1 MSMMEVDQMP
11 LADVVFVIEG
21 SAINGA
27 YINELKTNYILPTLE
42 HFTTG
47 SIDER
52 EYLIAERFATLYG
65 IVVYRTA
72 ANLLEPVCSTYG
84 PFLQPQKVMETIE
97 RLPLV
102 GGGME
107 SCAHMAEGFAAAHGC
122 FDDFAKHRQMID
134 QTSVQRHCILICNSP
149 PYQMPTTESWKYQ
162 GKTCEQLAALFNEQ
176 KINLSIIAPRKMPV
190 LFKLFM
196 KADGDQ
202 PITSKNYAKNIRH
215 LVLLKGY
222 SLKERA
228 PSPNSM
234 GAQMAAPNAAQAVAQ
249 QQQQQQQ
256 NPAVQQQTGGGMPMD
271 TNPPQQQ
278 QQQPQ
283 QGNPQQ
289 QQQVLNMNPMQQ
301 PQQQPGQNPQAGL
314 LNPQQQQQL
323 IQQQQQQQQQSQFV
337 PNQMQNPNFPGQN
350 RWMYPNQ
357 PGQQRPPFMQGA
369 GNVGQGGGMQLQQ
382 QQNPNSAL
390 ISRINAPPPNQTVN
404 SLQQQQQQAQQQQQQ
419 QVQQQ
424 QQQQQAQQQ
433 QQQAQQQRMQM
444 ISQQQILNHQQMQ
457 QQQQL
462 AQQQQQQ
469 QGQQQQ
475 GNPNNPGNN
484 MMPAV
489 SNAGNMPNPQ
499 QQQQQQQ
506 QQVGQQANPQQQG
519 NPQQQQQANPQ
530 QEQASLREK
539 IWTGILEWSEKPK
552 SDPQKIPHTLQC
564 TVCTNIKDGEPE
576 IKAENWPPKLLMQ
589 LMPKHL
595 VGNIGGQFL
604 KDSKMVVFRPTPGE
618 ALDSLA
624 KMMTSGYAGCVHFS
638 SIPNSPACE
647 LKVLILLYT
656 PDRNAFLGFIPNN
669 QAMFVERLRKVIQQ
683 KQHGSMQQQQQQQQM
698 LQQQGKS
705 PMELQQQQ
713 QQQQQMQQD
722 NSQQQQQ
729 HYNQYQLNMQMGGG
743 GPGGGPGPGGMPMQQ
758 NQMQMNMMQQ
768 QRMPLGVGPGGVP
781 NPNLQQQLQQV
792 APNVAAMQQQQQQA
806 QQQQQRMVRP
816 MMSNNNPGLR
826 QLLQHQTTP
835 VNQFRPQMGG
845 QNPNQMG
852 AGGPMVGNRNFDDGS
867 YEFM

>member
-1 MSMMEVDQMP
+1 MEVDQLS

-72 ANLLEPVCSTYG
+72 SNLLEPVCATYG

-122 FDDFAKHRQMID
+122 FEDISERRQMLD
-134 QTSVQRHCILICNSP
+134 QTNVQRHCVLICNSP
-149 PYQMPTTESWKYQ
+149 PYQMPVTESWKYL
-162 GKTCEQLAALFNEQ
+162 GKSCEQLAGLFNER
-176 KINLSIIAPRKMPV
+176 KINLSIIAPRKMPI

-228 PSPNSM
+228 ASPNSM
-234 GAQMAAPNAAQAVAQ
+234 AAQMAAPSTAQAAV

-256 NPAVQQQTGGGMPMD
+256 NPGGQQQAGSGMPMD
-271 TNPPQQQ
+271 TTAAQQQQGGPPQQQ
-278 QQQPQ
+278 QQ
-283 QGNPQQ
+283 
-289 QQQVLNMNPMQQ
+289 VMNMNPMQQ
-301 PQQQPGQNPQAGL
+301 QQQQQQPGPNPQAGL

-323 IQQQQQQQQQSQFV
+323 MQQQQQNQFV
-337 PNQMQNPNFPGQN
+337 PQNQMQNPNFQQNVVPGQN

-357 PGQQRPPFMQGA
+357 QGQARPPFMQQGA
-369 GNVGQGGGMQLQQ
+369 AGGGGNMQQQLQQ
-382 QQNPNSAL
+382 QQQQQQQQNANSAL
-390 ISRINAPPPNQTVN
+390 ISRINAPPNQTVN
-404 SLQQQQQQAQQQQQQ
+404 SLQQQQQQQRLQMLNQQQFNQQ
-419 QVQQQ
+419 
-424 QQQQQAQQQ
+424 
-433 QQQAQQQRMQM
+433 
-444 ISQQQILNHQQMQ
+444 L
-457 QQQQL
+457 QQQL
-462 AQQQQQQ
+462 VQQQQQ

-475 GNPNNPGNN
+475 QQQGNPNASN

-499 QQQQQQQ
+499 QQQVAQQVAQQNPQQQAQVQVQQQQ
-506 QQVGQQANPQQQG
+506 QQSNPQQ
-519 NPQQQQQANPQ
+519 Q

-539 IWTGILEWSEKPK
+539 IWTGLLEWSEKPK
-552 SDPQKIPHTLQC
+552 NDQQKIPHTLQC

-638 SIPNSPACE
+638 SIPNAPACE

-683 KQHGSMQQQQQQQQM
+683 KQHGNMQQQQQQQM

-713 QQQQQMQQD
+713 QQQQQQQMQQQD

-729 HYNQYQLNMQMGGG
+729 HYNQYQLNMQMQG
-743 GPGGGPGPGGMPMQQ
+743 GGGPGPGGGGGPGPGGVGMPMQQ

-768 QRMPLGVGPGGVP
+768 QQQRMPLGVGVPGGVP
-781 NPNLQQQLQQV
+781 NPSLQQQLQQQV
-792 APNVAAMQQQQQQA
+792 APNVAAMQQQA
-806 QQQQQRMVRP
+806 AQQQRMVRP

-835 VNQFRPQMGG
+835 GNQFRPQMGG
-845 QNPNQMG
+845 GQNPNQMGG

>member
-1 MSMMEVDQMP
+1 MEVDQMP
-11 LADVVFVIEG
+11 LADVVFVIEA

-84 PFLQPQKVMETIE
+84 PYMQPQKVMETIE

-107 SCAHMAEGFAAAHGC
+107 SCAHMAEGFAAAHSC
-122 FDDFAKHRQMID
+122 FDDIGERRQMLD

-162 GKTCEQLAALFNEQ
+162 GKSCEQLASLFNER
-176 KINLSIIAPRKMPV
+176 KISLSIIAPRKMPV

-234 GAQMAAPNAAQAVAQ
+234 AAQMAAPNAAQAAVQQQQ

-256 NPAVQQQTGGGMPMD
+256 NPPGQQQQTNAGIPMD
-271 TNPPQQQ
+271 TSNA

-289 QQQVLNMNPMQQ
+289 QQQVMNMNPMQQ
-301 PQQQPGQNPQAGL
+301 PQQQAVANPQSGL
-314 LNPQQQQQL
+314 LNPQQQPQL
-323 IQQQQQQQQQSQFV
+323 MQQQQQQQQNQFV
-337 PNQMQNPNFPGQN
+337 SNQMQNPNFLGQH

-369 GNVGQGGGMQLQQ
+369 GNVGQGQGGMQLQQ

-390 ISRINAPPPNQTVN
+390 ISRINAPPPSQNVN
-404 SLQQQQQQAQQQQQQ
+404 SLQQQQQQQAQQQQQQ
-419 QVQQQ
+419 Q
-424 QQQQQAQQQ
+424 AQQQ
-433 QQQAQQQRMQM
+433 QQQRMQM
-444 ISQQQILNHQQMQ
+444 LNQQQMLNHQQM

-475 GNPNNPGNN
+475 QVNPNNPGNN

-499 QQQQQQQ
+499 QQQQQQ
-506 QQVGQQANPQQQG
+506 VGQQANPQQQG
-519 NPQQQQQANPQ
+519 NPQQQVQQQANPQ

-539 IWTGILEWSEKPK
+539 IWTGLLEWSEKPK
-552 SDPQKIPHTLQC
+552 SDQQKIPHTLQC

-638 SIPNSPACE
+638 SIPNLPACE

-683 KQHGSMQQQQQQQQM
+683 KQHGNMQQQQQM

-705 PMELQQQQ
+705 PMELQQQ

-743 GPGGGPGPGGMPMQQ
+743 GGPGGGPGPGPGGMPMQQ
-758 NQMQMNMMQQ
+758 NQMQMNMMQQQ

-792 APNVAAMQQQQQQA
+792 PPNVAAMQQQQA

-835 VNQFRPQMGG
+835 GNQFRPQMGG

>member
-1 MSMMEVDQMP
+1 MEVDQMP

-84 PFLQPQKVMETIE
+84 PFLQPQKVMETID

-122 FDDFAKHRQMID
+122 FDDIGERRQMLD

-149 PYQMPTTESWKYQ
+149 PYQMPTTESWKYP
-162 GKTCEQLAALFNEQ
+162 GKSCEQLAVLFNER

-234 GAQMAAPNAAQAVAQ
+234 AAQMAAPNAAQAAVQQQQQQNSAGQQQAGPGIPMDTAPVQ

-256 NPAVQQQTGGGMPMD
+256 
-271 TNPPQQQ
+271 
-278 QQQPQ
+278 

-289 QQQVLNMNPMQQ
+289 VMNMNPMQQ
-301 PQQQPGQNPQAGL
+301 QSGPNPQAGL

-323 IQQQQQQQQQSQFV
+323 MQQQQQQQQQQNQFV
-337 PNQMQNPNFPGQN
+337 PNQMQNPNFQPNVGPGQN

-357 PGQQRPPFMQGA
+357 PGQARPPFMQGA
-369 GNVGQGGGMQLQQ
+369 GNVGGVQGQSGGMQLQQ

-390 ISRINAPPPNQTVN
+390 ISRITAPPPNQTVS
-404 SLQQQQQQAQQQQQQ
+404 SLQQQQQAQAQQQQQQ
-419 QVQQQ
+419 
-424 QQQQQAQQQ
+424 
-433 QQQAQQQRMQM
+433 RMQM
-444 ISQQQILNHQQMQ
+444 LNQQQMLNHQQLQ

-469 QGQQQQ
+469 
-475 GNPNNPGNN
+475 GNPNAGNN
-484 MMPAV
+484 MMPV
-489 SNAGNMPNPQ
+489 SNAVSNMPNP
-499 QQQQQQQ
+499 QQQQQQ
-506 QQVGQQANPQQQG
+506 QQVGQQANAQQQG

-539 IWTGILEWSEKPK
+539 IWTGVLEWSEKPK
-552 SDPQKIPHTLQC
+552 SDQQKIPHTLQC
-564 TVCTNIKDGEPE
+564 TVCTNIKDGVPE

-647 LKVLILLYT
+647 IKVLILLYT
-656 PDRNAFLGFIPNN
+656 PDRHAFLGFIPNN

-683 KQHGSMQQQQQQQQM
+683 KQHGSVQQQQQQQQQM
-698 LQQQGKS
+698 LQQPGKS
-705 PMELQQQQ
+705 PMELQQQQQQ

-729 HYNQYQLNMQMGGG
+729 QQHYNQYQLNMQMGGG
-743 GPGGGPGPGGMPMQQ
+743 PGGGPGPGPGGMPMQQ

-768 QRMPLGVGPGGVP
+768 QQQRMPLGVGVGVGPGGVP

-792 APNVAAMQQQQQQA
+792 APNVAAMQQQQA
-806 QQQQQRMVRP
+806 QQQQRMVRP

-835 VNQFRPQMGG
+835 GNQFRPQMGG

>member
-1 MSMMEVDQMP
+1 MEVDQMP
-11 LADVVFVIEG
+11 LADVVFIIEG

-72 ANLLEPVCSTYG
+72 ANLLEPVCTTYG

-122 FDDFAKHRQMID
+122 FDDISERRQLLD
-134 QTSVQRHCILICNSP
+134 QTNVQRHCILICNSP
-149 PYQMPTTESWKYQ
+149 PYQMPTTESWKYP
-162 GKTCEQLAALFNEQ
+162 GKSCEQLAALFNER

-234 GAQMAAPNAAQAVAQ
+234 AAQMAAPNAGQAAV
-249 QQQQQQQ
+249 QQQQQ
-256 NPAVQQQTGGGMPMD
+256 NPAAQQQPGQGMPMD
-271 TNPPQQQ
+271 TTP
-278 QQQPQ
+278 
-283 QGNPQQ
+283 
-289 QQQVLNMNPMQQ
+289 
-301 PQQQPGQNPQAGL
+301 A
-314 LNPQQQQQL
+314 
-323 IQQQQQQQQQSQFV
+323 
-337 PNQMQNPNFPGQN
+337 
-350 RWMYPNQ
+350 
-357 PGQQRPPFMQGA
+357 
-369 GNVGQGGGMQLQQ
+369 
-382 QQNPNSAL
+382 
-390 ISRINAPPPNQTVN
+390 
-404 SLQQQQQQAQQQQQQ
+404 QQQQ

-424 QQQQQAQQQ
+424 QQQQQQGNPQVMNMNSMQQQQPVPNPQANLLNSQQQQLLQQQQQQQQQNQFVPNQMQNPNFQQNVVAGQNRWMYQNQPGQARPTFMQGAGNVGGVGQGGGMQPNPNSALISRINGPPPNQTVTSLQQQQ
-433 QQQAQQQRMQM
+433 QQQAQQQQAQQQQQQRMQLLN
-444 ISQQQILNHQQMQ
+444 QQQMLNHQQLQ

-469 QGQQQQ
+469 QG
-475 GNPNNPGNN
+475 NPNAGNN
-484 MMPAV
+484 MMPTG
-489 SNAGNMPNPQ
+489 NAGNMPNPQ
-499 QQQQQQQ
+499 QQQ
-506 QQVGQQANPQQQG
+506 VGQQSNPQQQG
-519 NPQQQQQANPQ
+519 NPQQQQQANSQ

-539 IWTGILEWSEKPK
+539 IWTGVLEWSEKPK
-552 SDPQKIPHTLQC
+552 SDQQKIPHTLQC

-638 SIPNSPACE
+638 SIPNAPACD

-683 KQHGSMQQQQQQQQM
+683 KQHGNMQQQQQM
-698 LQQQGKS
+698 MQQQGKS

-713 QQQQQMQQD
+713 QQQQQQMQQD
-722 NSQQQQQ
+722 NSQQQ

-743 GPGGGPGPGGMPMQQ
+743 GPGGGPGPGPGGMPMQQ

-768 QRMPLGVGPGGVP
+768 QRMPLGVGVGPGGVP

-792 APNVAAMQQQQQQA
+792 APNVAAMQQQQA

-835 VNQFRPQMGG
+835 GNQFRPQMGG

-867 YEFM
+867 YEFNM